1 MNDRQLIDD
10 THSDTTS
17 ADPAVYVEIE
27 EEQPTPC
34 PEILIELARRVSAL
48 EDKIQ
53 AMERK

>member
-48 EDKIQ
+48 EARIEAIEKQ
-53 AMERK
+53 